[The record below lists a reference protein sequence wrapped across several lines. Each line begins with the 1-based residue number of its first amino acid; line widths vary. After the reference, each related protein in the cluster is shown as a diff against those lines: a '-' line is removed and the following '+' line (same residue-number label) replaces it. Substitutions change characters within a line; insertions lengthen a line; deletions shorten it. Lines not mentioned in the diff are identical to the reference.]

1 MLKEYL
7 KTHTDVI
14 NSNEKIS
21 INNMSNNIEL
31 SAIVYEYKWEN
42 KDNHNMTAVTY
53 SFKQSISQEYHY
65 YRLKN
70 DGPISALNQWQIS
83 QTRIAMQSISDVANI
98 RFIEVNESVNA
109 NIPIVNVHPEQPI
122 SAAGY
127 ARLPGGADNLSPV
140 CINADFSENLTP
152 TRSNYGGRVFTHEI
166 MHTLGLKHTH
176 DTVRL
181 TQQKSVMSYYSEWY
195 SDADYA
201 GHYASTPQLY
211 DIAALQYLYGPN
223 MSTRTGND
231 IYTYSS
237 HAPILCIWDADGI
250 DTLDFSHQTQD
261 QVINLTAGS
270 FSHIGGLKGN
280 ISIAYGV
287 VIENAIGG
295 SGNDQL
301 WGNKEVNVL
310 AGGDGDDKLSGGN
323 GADHLWGGKGNNTF
337 IYHHIEDSLTT
348 SADTIHDFKSGEDK
362 IDLSPLIYG
371 NEDIALV
378 DKFSFSGQT
387 EIMQKYDEVRDITYL
402 MVDFDNKLHEAD
414 MMIKLTGKHQL
425 TLNNFIINPLLTT

>member
-31 SAIVYEYKWEN
+31 SAIVYEYKWGN
-42 KDNHNMTAVTY
+42 KDNHNMIAVTY

-109 NIPIVNVHPEQPI
+109 NIPIVNVHLEKPTRV
-122 SAAGY
+122 AGY
-127 ARLPGGADNLSPV
+127 AYYPNGGNLSPV
-140 CINADFSENLTP
+140 CINADTPENLTP
-152 TRSNYGGRVFTHEI
+152 TQSNYGGHVIVHEI
-166 MHTLGLKHTH
+166 LHTVGLKHTH
-176 DTVRL
+176 DTVGL
-181 TQQKSVMSYYSEWY
+181 TQQESVMSYASEWN
-195 SDADYA
+195 SGGNYA
-201 GHYASTPQLY
+201 GYNASTPQMY

-223 MSTRTGND
+223 MSTRTGNN

-261 QVINLTAGS
+261 QVINLAAGS

-301 WGNKEVNVL
+301 WGNKEINVL
-310 AGGDGDDKLSGGN
+310 AGGDGDDSLSGGN

-337 IYHHIEDSLTT
+337 IYHHVKDSLTT
-348 SADTIHDFKSGEDK
+348 SADTIHDFNAGDDK

-402 MVDFDNKLHEAD
+402 MVDFDNKVHEAD

-425 TLNNFIINPLLTT
+425 TLNNFIISPLLTA

>member
-1 MLKEYL
+1 MKEIKNTVNQRSRDINYATI
-7 KTHTDVI
+7 TH
-14 NSNEKIS
+14 NEKWEIKNGDDITIVSFSFNQNIS
-21 INNMSNNIEL
+21 
-31 SAIVYEYKWEN
+31 
-42 KDNHNMTAVTY
+42 KD
-53 SFKQSISQEYHY
+53 YHY
-65 YRLKN
+65 YILKSDN
-70 DGPISALNQWQIS
+70 PTSTLNQLQMS

-98 RFIEVNESVNA
+98 KFVEVNSTKA
-109 NIPIVNVHPEQPI
+109 NIPIVNVHPEKSI

-127 ARLPGGADNLSPV
+127 AYSPNGGNLSPV
-140 CINADFSENLTP
+140 CINADAPENLTP
-152 TRSNYGGRVFTHEI
+152 TQSNHGGRVIVHEI
-166 MHTLGLKHTH
+166 LHAVGLKHTH
-176 DTVRL
+176 DTVGL
-181 TQQKSVMSYYSEWY
+181 TQQESVMSYTSEWD
-195 SDADYA
+195 SGGNYA
-201 GHYASTPQLY
+201 GYNASTPQMY

-223 MSTRTGND
+223 MSTRTGNN

-237 HAPILCIWDADGI
+237 HTPILCIWDAGGI

-261 QVINLTAGS
+261 QVINLAAGS

-301 WGNKEVNVL
+301 WGNKEINVL
-310 AGGDGDDKLSGGN
+310 EGGDGDDKLSGGN

-337 IYHHIEDSLTT
+337 IYHHVEDSLTT

-402 MVDFDNKLHEAD
+402 MVDFDNKVHKAD

-425 TLNNFIINPLLTT
+425 TLNNFIISPLLTA

>member
-1 MLKEYL
+1 MEEIKN
-7 KTHTDVI
+7 TANPSSRNI
-14 NSNEKIS
+14 NYATITYNK
-21 INNMSNNIEL
+21 
-31 SAIVYEYKWEN
+31 KWEVEHG
-42 KDNHNMTAVTY
+42 DNVTLVTF
-53 SFKQSISQEYHY
+53 SFNQNISQEYHY

-70 DGPISALNQWQIS
+70 DNPISALNQLQMS
-83 QTRIAMQSISDVANI
+83 QTKIAMQSISDVTNI
-98 RFIEVNESVNA
+98 KFIEVSGTNA
-109 NIPIVNVHPEQPI
+109 NIPIVNVHPEKPI
-122 SAAGY
+122 STAGY
-127 ARLPGGADNLSPV
+127 AYSPNERNLSPV
-140 CINADFSENLTP
+140 FINADFPENLTP
-152 TRSNYGGRVFTHEI
+152 THSNYGGHVIVHEI
-166 MHTLGLKHTH
+166 LHALGLQHTH
-176 DTVRL
+176 GAAGL
-181 TQQKSVMSYYSEWY
+181 TQKESVMSYSSEWH
-195 SDADYA
+195 SGGDYA
-201 GHYASTPQLY
+201 GYNASMPQMH

-237 HAPILCIWDADGI
+237 HTPILCIWDAGGI

-270 FSHIGGLKGN
+270 FSHIGGLKSN

-287 VIENAIGG
+287 AIENATGG

-301 WGNKEVNVL
+301 LGNNEVNVL

-348 SADTIHDFKSGEDK
+348 SADIIHDFNSGEDK

-387 EIMQKYDEVRDITYL
+387 EIMQKYDEVKDITYL
-402 MVDFDNKLHEAD
+402 MVDFDNKLYEAD